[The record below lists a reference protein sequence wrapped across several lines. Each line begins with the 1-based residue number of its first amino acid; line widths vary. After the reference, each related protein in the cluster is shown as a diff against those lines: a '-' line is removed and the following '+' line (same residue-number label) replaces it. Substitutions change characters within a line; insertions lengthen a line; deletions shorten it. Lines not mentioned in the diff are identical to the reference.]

1 MLKKILIGLGITL
14 LLFVGA
20 LVAIP
25 FFFKDQI
32 VAKVKEVVNDKVN
45 AQVDFGDFDLSI
57 ISTFPN
63 FLFEV
68 HEVKVIGKDAFD
80 KDTIVYIK
88 DLNLELDINSVIDGK
103 KYKVNSFN
111 IDGMVLNALWTKEN
125 VFSLDLMKP
134 STEKEEPEEKGD
146 PFKAMVEEYSIKNAH
161 IIYDDPTIPYRMEFV
176 NMNHSGSYEL
186 IGEEHIMKTLTDVD
200 ALSMD
205 FDGTRLM
212 NKVKSNI
219 DADIIM
225 DLANWKFTF
234 KENVF
239 KLNNLALG
247 LDGWLTLPDEG
258 FGMDLKFKQS
268 KADFADLFSMIPT
281 DYKADLATVKTTGKF
296 EFSGFLKGMFISDK
310 DKYPAFGLNLKVQ
323 DASVQYPDL
332 PKAIKNIQLDLKV
345 LNPDGNLDHTATD
358 INKFHMEMGGCPVD
372 IALQL
377 RTPISDAFIAGNIK
391 AQINL
396 EVIGQVM
403 PLDKGDEYH
412 GNVKADINLKGH
424 YSSIEKEEYEKFDA
438 NGALDMTD
446 LIYKTE
452 GMPNVLVSKANLHF
466 TPQALELT
474 AFESKIGNSD
484 LSAQGKIENYLA
496 YALKDETIKGAF
508 TISSNTFDVN
518 QFMGGDDADTAAAD
532 TASTGAIEIPK
543 NVDFVLTS
551 NLKSIKY
558 DTYTIR
564 NFAGQLVVKDGVLKF
579 VNNTFK
585 LLDADFKLAGE
596 YHALDAKKPY
606 SNLQFEVKNLDI
618 PKAYANFNSIKKLV
632 PICENTEGK
641 LNLGLD
647 VETYFT
653 SDMDVNYNTITGKG
667 NLFIQNAKIKDS
679 KFTKGLSDIIK
690 SDKFKSFEL
699 KDLKVYFF
707 INEGKVSV
715 EPFDLKMSKSK
726 AKVSGWNSV
735 DMKMDYTMAAS
746 IHKDEFGGAANK
758 QAEQL
763 MGLLNQKTGANVA
776 LPEFINADIKITG
789 DVTNPKF
796 SIQPTGMSGSDSGKS
811 VADQAKAELEKRAKE
826 ELEKQKQKLEA
837 EARKKADELKQQ
849 GEAELQKQKQ
859 AAEEKVKQ
867 EADKLKKEAE
877 QKLKQ
882 GAENKAKDALKKLGF

>member
-1 MLKKILIGLGITL
+1 
-14 LLFVGA
+14 
-20 LVAIP
+20 
-25 FFFKDQI
+25 
-32 VAKVKEVVNDKVN
+32 
-45 AQVDFGDFDLSI
+45 
-57 ISTFPN
+57 
-63 FLFEV
+63 
-68 HEVKVIGKDAFD
+68 
-80 KDTIVYIK
+80 
-88 DLNLELDINSVIDGK
+88 
-103 KYKVNSFN
+103 
-111 IDGMVLNALWTKEN
+111 
-125 VFSLDLMKP
+125 
-134 STEKEEPEEKGD
+134 
-146 PFKAMVEEYSIKNAH
+146 
-161 IIYDDPTIPYRMEFV
+161 
-176 NMNHSGSYEL
+176 
-186 IGEEHIMKTLTDVD
+186 
-200 ALSMD
+200 
-205 FDGTRLM
+205 
-212 NKVKSNI
+212 
-219 DADIIM
+219 
-225 DLANWKFTF
+225 
-234 KENVF
+234 
-239 KLNNLALG
+239 
-247 LDGWLTLPDEG
+247 
-258 FGMDLKFKQS
+258 
-268 KADFADLFSMIPT
+268 
-281 DYKADLATVKTTGKF
+281 
-296 EFSGFLKGMFISDK
+296 
-310 DKYPAFGLNLKVQ
+310 
-323 DASVQYPDL
+323 
-332 PKAIKNIQLDLKV
+332 
-345 LNPDGNLDHTATD
+345 
-358 INKFHMEMGGCPVD
+358 
-372 IALQL
+372 
-377 RTPISDAFIAGNIK
+377 
-391 AQINL
+391 
-396 EVIGQVM
+396 M

-849 GEAELQKQKQ
+849 GEAELQKQRQ